1 MVKELLMAHS
11 SEIGLV
17 LFFLCFVAV
26 AWWAATRSR
35 KELDGWSSL
44 PLAGGGELDETNQSE
59 RRA

>member
-1 MVKELLMAHS
+1 MAHS

-17 LFFLCFVAV
+17 LFFLSFVAV
-26 AWWAATRSR
+26 TWWAATRSR

-44 PLAGGGELDETNQSE
+44 PLAEGGEFGNLDEANQAE

>member
-1 MVKELLMAHS
+1 MAHS
-11 SEIGLV
+11 TEIGLV
-17 LFFLCFVAV
+17 LFFLSFVAV

-44 PLAGGGELDETNQSE
+44 PLDGGAEFDGQTDSE